1 MKHPLVAK
9 ALALVGVLMALM
21 FGLDT
26 ISRLVS
32 EREERLR
39 EAERG
44 VANALATA
52 QTLVGPVL
60 QRRCVELRE
69 VEQGE
74 GKDRRLV
81 TERRELSVR
90 AVPKT
95 LDLQAESTTEARYRG
110 IFKVHAY
117 TVKASAA
124 TTWDPAAVLRP
135 AASHADA
142 RLVCEP
148 TVVAVAVGDTRGIR
162 SATLRVDGTVVDVRP
177 GTQLK
182 AHPQGFHAVLP
193 ATLGERGPT
202 RIELSL
208 DLVGTGG
215 LSFVPAAERSDVALR
230 SDWAHPSF
238 EGRFLPV
245 ERAVDDQGF
254 KATWRLTALATTAAD
269 ELRRGSAMCG
279 MPPLTL
285 SASEAPTAAASDADP
300 TRCVER
306 FGVGF
311 IDPVSAYRLSDRAT
325 KYGVLFIALTF
336 LGVGLV
342 EVMRQRRVHP
352 VQYLLVG
359 SALVV
364 FFLLLLSLTEHLPFA
379 WAYGL
384 ASAACTALL
393 GFYGCFLLGSVRAGT
408 AFAAGIALLYGAL
421 YLLLQLEQNALLL
434 GALLVFAALAATM
447 VATRR
452 IDWHALTEGL
462 ARPAGRDAT
471 PAG

>member
-9 ALALVGVLMALM
+9 ALALVGVLVALM
-21 FGLDT
+21 FGLDS
-26 ISRLVS
+26 ISRLVA

-39 EAERG
+39 EAERS
-44 VANALATA
+44 VADGLATA
-52 QTLVGPVL
+52 QVLVGPVL

-81 TERRELSVR
+81 TDRRELSVR

-95 LDLQAESTTEARYRG
+95 LALQATSTTEARYRG
-110 IFKVHAY
+110 IFKVNGY
-117 TVKASAA
+117 TLKATAS
-124 TTWDPAAVLRP
+124 TTWDASGALRP
-135 AASHADA
+135 AVSHADA
-142 RLVCEP
+142 RLDCEP
-148 TVVAVAVGDTRGIR
+148 PVVAVAVGDTRGIR
-162 SATLRVDGTVVDVRP
+162 SATMRVDGVVVDVRP

-182 AHPQGFHAVLP
+182 AQPQGFHAVLP
-193 ATLGERGPT
+193 AGLAEQTPS
-202 RIELSL
+202 RIELTL

-215 LSFVPAAERSDVALR
+215 LSFVPAAERSEVVLQ

-245 ERAVDDQGF
+245 ERAVDAQGF
-254 KATWRLTALATTAAD
+254 KATWRLTSLATTAAD
-269 ELRRGSAMCG
+269 ELRRGAALCGTSAV
-279 MPPLTL
+279 
-285 SASEAPTAAASDADP
+285 AASGAADADP

-393 GFYGCFLLGSVRAGT
+393 GFYGRFLLGSGRAGA
-408 AFAAGIALLYGAL
+408 AFAVGIALLYGAL

-434 GALLVFAALAATM
+434 GSLMVFLSLVATM

-452 IDWHALTEGL
+452 IDWHSLTDGL

-471 PAG
+471 STG